1 MRATASSARA
11 EALRRR
17 DNPGLAPDSYR
28 PYIIRVARIT
38 YFGEAKRMNELETKC
53 VTAGLKMTEQ
63 RRVILQVLADAA
75 DHPSVDTVY
84 ARARAVDPSVSI
96 ATVYRTLSLLDQLNL
111 VQKHDFKA
119 SFSRFETN
127 LRHHHHLIDIE
138 SGNVIEFQND
148 RLEALK
154 REIALEL
161 GYDLVDHTLE
171 LYGRK
176 RTI

>member
-1 MRATASSARA
+1 MQGKIEFARERHQIDSS
-11 EALRRR
+11 LRRLENGDAGTKHAASAGQR
-17 DNPGLAPDSYR
+17 G
-28 PYIIRVARIT
+28 
-38 YFGEAKRMNELETKC
+38 RMNELEHKC
-53 VTAGLKMTEQ
+53 ITAGLKMTEQ
-63 RRVILQVLADAA
+63 RRVILRVLAEAE

-138 SGNVIEFQND
+138 TGDVIEFQND
-148 RLEALK
+148 RLEGLK
-154 REIALEL
+154 REIAREL

-176 RTI
+176 HKI